1 MEDVGGR
8 CLFQE
13 IDSYEDDSQ
22 GFFDLMTHLSFD
34 PNQDYPNSNS
44 VNAQSSHSNN
54 DHRTT
59 SYDELSSEQYRQSV
73 IVKNN
78 NMNSNH
84 LNVDETSAE
93 KVHRQIPFL
102 TYLGKLWILAK
113 PLNLNSI
120 ANFWTDLFK
129 NDSKVGKLLCLI
141 LSLSIA
147 WH

>member
-1 MEDVGGR
+1 MTEKMEEVGER

-34 PNQDYPNSNS
+34 PSQDYPNSNS
-44 VNAQSSHSNN
+44 VSEQGSHSNN
-54 DHRTT
+54 DQRNV
-59 SYDELSSEQYRQSV
+59 SYDELSSDQYRQSV

-84 LNVDETSAE
+84 PDENSHE

-102 TYLGKLWILAK
+102 TYLGKLSMLATNWCYKKQEIKYDCPKKVNLTENAFLTNQKIL
-113 PLNLNSI
+113 I
-120 ANFWTDLFK
+120 
-129 NDSKVGKLLCLI
+129 V
-141 LSLSIA
+141 
-147 WH
+147 